1 MKQGILK
8 TAQSNRIY
16 LIAAAFVLTNATT
29 VNAAR
34 SAAVLAARSTNSSS
48 ITALLGMAMVSIGCI
63 VFLTSMAK
71 HLTKSRR
78 PKKNMAHPVL
88 FDKLDSAAV
97 AKLQHKI
104 TQIGHTQETP
114 PHICEPNTTAPDIF
128 SEICESAP
136 HEIEHNEEFV
146 YTTSHTDDD
155 STQSSY

>member
-1 MKQGILK
+1 MKS
-8 TAQSNRIY
+8 TQSNRIY
-16 LIAAAFVLTNATT
+16 LIAAALVLTNATT
-29 VNAAR
+29 VSAAR

-48 ITALLGMAMVSIGCI
+48 MTALLGMAMVSIGCI
-63 VFLTSMAK
+63 VFLTAMAK

-114 PHICEPNTTAPDIF
+114 PHICEPDATAPDIF
-128 SEICESAP
+128 SEICESTP
-136 HEIEHNEEFV
+136 HETERDEEFV
-146 YTTSHTDDD
+146 YTTPHTDDD
-155 STQSSY
+155 SIQSSY